1 MHYIIERHKDE
12 VILPNSIVTFDAD
25 LDRSLSLRPPLGA
38 KDFKIT
44 KEGHIKFYTAGSY
57 VVRWQTTQMTG
68 MSSDGDYFELKY
80 RDWDDPDE
88 PWKSFYAPYSHVS
101 DARSVPI
108 YVGVDDVAWSFDPNS
123 CSVGPGGYI
132 IENTCSLII
141 PEPQTYTIALW
152 NTSNESIKLSPY
164 DHVKASILIFGVPH
178 LINEIDPDTGTK
190 AEVEKLR
197 IGLDAYE
204 LEKTV
209 ADLTPRVNRIIAVN
223 EIQDN
228 AISNLAYKLG
238 QFILDY
244 TSYYEMKPEV
254 IISSFIEGLTIH
266 VNVQGF
272 AHHFSISGVIATS
285 PLATEKVMIIE
296 ATDSASGY
304 LPLSHYLGDPTISPC
319 HYEQTSFG
327 SSNKD
332 MWMPIFFDKSGIYL
346 LNPPQE
352 ALNAGSRLAF
362 NQSLILGGG
371 L

>member
-12 VILPNSIVTFDAD
+12 IIMPNSIVIFDAD
-25 LDRSLSLRPPLGA
+25 INRSLSLRPPLGA

-44 KEGHIKFYTAGSY
+44 KEGHIKFYTAGTY

-80 RDWDDPDE
+80 RDWDDDDE
-88 PWKSFYAPYSHVS
+88 PWKSFYAPHSHVS

-108 YVGVDDVAWSFDPNS
+108 YVGVDDVAISFDPNS

-164 DHVKASILIFGVPH
+164 NHVKASILIFGVPH
-178 LINEIDPDTGTK
+178 LQNEIDPDTGTK

-197 IGLDAYE
+197 IGLDTYE

-209 ADLTPRVNRIIAVN
+209 ADLTPRIKRILAIN
-223 EIQDN
+223 QIQDD
-228 AISNLAYKLG
+228 AIFQIADILQK
-238 QFILDY
+238 FVLDY
-244 TSYYEMKPEV
+244 TSYYEMKPEETRE
-254 IISSFIEGLTIH
+254 SFIKDLTIH

-272 AHHFSISGVIATS
+272 AHHFSISGIIATS
-285 PLATEKVMIIE
+285 VLAEEKIMIIDATE
-296 ATDSASGY
+296 SASGY
-304 LPLSHYLGDPTISPC
+304 FPLSRYLGDPTISPC
-319 HYEQTSFG
+319 HYEQTNFG
-327 SSNKD
+327 SSNAD
-332 MWMPIFFDKSGIYL
+332 MWMPIYFDDSGIYL

-352 ALNAGSRLAF
+352 ALESGSKLAF
-362 NQSLILGGG
+362 NQTLILGGG
-371 L
+371 I